1 MGLTIATPRK
11 TLAVAAILSMS
22 LLLAVLGGGERRL
35 HAPVPN
41 AAGVAATEW
50 ESEVHPIPA
59 LTPRA
64 DSDIESEASRP
75 IQKVVAAGR
84 GDTLADLLIRGGVE
98 KADAARAIDA
108 LAEVY
113 DPRSLRP
120 GQDVTLTFT
129 RPVDGI
135 GSGPFNAVSL
145 QPEAGRQV
153 TAKRSSQGF
162 SVSEAKRPVIRQMAH
177 FSGVIHGSLFEAAF
191 ANGVPAAILA
201 EMIRAYSYDVDFQ
214 RDIMAGDRFE
224 VMFERTVDSQGRLI
238 RDGDM
243 VYANLTLSGEAM
255 PIYRFQDASGI
266 YDYYNA
272 SGESV
277 KKALLRTPVDGAR
290 ISSGFGM
297 RMHPILGYSKMHRGV
312 DFSVATGTPVMAAG
326 AGIVDVAGRNGS
338 YGYYVRI
345 RHDARHA
352 TAYAHLSRFAAGIRQ
367 GRHVSQGQV
376 VAYSGATGRA
386 TGPHLHYEVLVD
398 DAQVNPMS
406 VKFQAGNKLAGKDL
420 SRFQILV
427 RDSAGWLAQTPLSSH
442 LALAK

>member
-1 MGLTIATPRK
+1 MGLTTATPWK
-11 TLAVAAILSMS
+11 TLAAVVALASS
-22 LLLAVLGGGERRL
+22 LGLAFLTRGEPGR
-35 HAPVPN
+35 HAPAPN
-41 AAGVAATEW
+41 TASLAAPEW
-50 ESEVHPIPA
+50 ESEAHRLPA
-59 LTPRA
+59 LPPRA
-64 DSDIESEASRP
+64 DSEIESEASRP
-75 IQKVVAAGR
+75 IQKVVEAGR

-129 RPVDGI
+129 RPADGI

-153 TAKRSSQGF
+153 TAKRSPQGF

-177 FSGVIHGSLFEAAF
+177 FSGVIHGSLFESAF

-214 RDIMAGDRFE
+214 RDIQAGDRFE
-224 VMFERTVDSQGRLI
+224 VMFERTVDSQGRLV

-255 PIYRFQDASGI
+255 PIYRFQDGSGI
-266 YDYYNA
+266 SDYYNA
-272 SGESV
+272 KGESV

-312 DFSVATGTPVMAAG
+312 DFAVATGTPVMAAG
-326 AGIVDVAGRNGS
+326 AGIIDVAGRNGS
-338 YGYYVRI
+338 YGNYVRI

-367 GRHVSQGQV
+367 GHHVSQGQII
-376 VAYSGATGRA
+376 AFSGATGRA

-398 DAQVNPMS
+398 ESQVNPMS
-406 VKFQAGNKLAGKDL
+406 VKFQAGNKLTGKDL
-420 SRFQILV
+420 SRFQSLLK
-427 RDSAGWLAQTPLSSH
+427 DSAGWLAQTPLSGH